1 MGLSLWASYHWS
13 MATTTGVRLSPG
25 IMGRLRLAA
34 QGLLGPGFESVPEA
48 VRTMTAM
55 QAQDLQAALWAVGQ
69 RVPGA
74 RVDDVRG
81 ALDRAEIVRSWPMRG
96 TLHVMAPEDLKW
108 VLAITSDRLIRG
120 MAGRHR
126 ELEIDARDVEAS
138 RDAALELV
146 QGRSAT
152 RQQLFVAFE
161 AAGQSTAGQRGIHL
175 LAMLCQRAWLVQG
188 PLAGNQ
194 QLIKAFD
201 EWIPKSRELD
211 RAEGIAELLLR
222 YMLSHG
228 PATERD
234 FAWWSNTP
242 LTEVR
247 AALALVKDQL
257 VGLEFDGATY
267 WLSPATA
274 ALLGDGVP
282 GQRTVLALPGFD
294 EFLLGYTDR
303 SLVLAPADADKVVP
317 GGNGVFKKTIVSGG
331 QVIGTWTRAGTSKAG
346 TSKTVAGKTGSGKT
360 GAVVPEPFDTVN
372 GLRPAA
378 QKSFEL
384 QAAKY
389 LRFLEG

>member
-1 MGLSLWASYHWS
+1 MGVSLWASYHWS

-34 QGLLGPGFESVPEA
+34 QGLLGDGFESVPEA

-96 TLHVMAPEDLKW
+96 TLHVLAPEDLKW
-108 VLAITSDRLIRG
+108 MLAITSDRLIRG

-146 QGRSAT
+146 QGGRAAT
-152 RQQLFVAFE
+152 RQQLFAAFE
-161 AAGQSTAGQRGIHL
+161 GAGQSTAGQRGIHL
-175 LAMLCQRAWLVQG
+175 LGMLCQRAWLVQG

-234 FAWWSNTP
+234 FAWWSSTP

-247 AALALVKDQL
+247 TALALVKDQL
-257 VGLEFDGATY
+257 VGLEFEGATY

-274 ALLGDGVP
+274 ALLQDGVP

-331 QVIGTWTRAGTSKAG
+331 QVIGTWTRAGASKAG
-346 TSKTVAGKTGSGKT
+346 AGKTGAGKAGT
-360 GAVVPEPFDTVN
+360 VVPEPFDTVN

-389 LRFLEG
+389 RRFLGG

>member
-1 MGLSLWASYHWS
+1 M
-13 MATTTGVRLSPG
+13 TGIRLSPG

-34 QGLLGPGFESVPEA
+34 QGLLGPGFETVPEA
-48 VRTMTAM
+48 ARAMTAM
-55 QAQDLQAALWAVGQ
+55 QAQDLSAVLWAVGQ

-81 ALDRAEIVRSWPMRG
+81 ALDRAEVVRSWPMRG
-96 TLHVMAPEDLKW
+96 TLHVLAPEDLKW
-108 VLAITSDRLIRG
+108 MLAITSDRLIRG

-138 RDAALELV
+138 REAALELV
-146 QGRSAT
+146 QGGGSAT
-152 RQQLFVAFE
+152 RQQLFAAFE

-175 LAMLCQRAWLVQG
+175 LGMLCQRAWLVLG
-188 PLAGNQ
+188 PTAGSQ

-242 LTEVR
+242 VTEVR
-247 AALALVKDQL
+247 TALALVKDQL
-257 VGLEFDGATY
+257 VGLEFEGATY

-274 ALLGDGVP
+274 ALLEDGVP

-303 SLVLAPADADKVVP
+303 SLVLPPEHADKIVP

-331 QVIGTWTRAGTSKAG
+331 QVIGTWARAGI
-346 TSKTVAGKTGSGKT
+346 GKTGTGKT
-360 GAVVPEPFDTVN
+360 GTGKAAGVVPEPFDAVN

-378 QKSFEL
+378 QKSLEL

-389 LRFLEG
+389 RRFLGA

>member
-1 MGLSLWASYHWS
+1 
-13 MATTTGVRLSPG
+13 
-25 IMGRLRLAA
+25 MGRLRLAA
-34 QGLLGPGFESVPEA
+34 QGLLGDGFETVPEA

-74 RVDDVRG
+74 RADDVRG
-81 ALDRAEIVRSWPMRG
+81 ALDRGEIVRSWPMRG
-96 TLHVMAPEDLKW
+96 TLHLLAPEDLKW
-108 VLAITSDRLIRG
+108 MLAITSDRLIRG

-138 RDAALELV
+138 REAALELV
-146 QGRSAT
+146 HGGRPAT
-152 RQQLFVAFE
+152 RQQLFAALA

-175 LAMLCQRAWLVQG
+175 LGMLCQRAWLVQG

-194 QLIKAFD
+194 QLITAFE

-247 AALALVKDQL
+247 AALARVKDQL
-257 VGLEFDGATY
+257 VGLEYGGATY

-274 ALLGDGVP
+274 ALLEDGVP

-303 SLVLAPADADKVVP
+303 SLVLAPHHADKIVP
-317 GGNGVFKKTIVSGG
+317 GGNGMFKKTIVAGG
-331 QVIGTWTRAGTSKAG
+331 VVIGTWAAPARGR
-346 TSKTVAGKTGSGKT
+346 GS
-360 GAVVPEPFDTVN
+360 AVVPEPFDSLN

-378 QKSFEL
+378 QRSFEL

-389 LRFLEG
+389 LKFLRN